1 MKHVFATAAAVVVL
15 ASAAHAAPVLNLE
28 LSEAGFASVTD
39 TGSSP
44 LILNASPYGTFLVT
58 VNTATSTSI
67 PSIDL
72 SSAVI
77 NDGPVGGTLTIT
89 LTETGLTSPIG
100 QASFLTQWS
109 GNFTGAASSAKL
121 TTYYDPTDTAF
132 YTGASATQLYTNAEA
147 GSPFSG
153 SGTGSA
159 AAVAPYALTE
169 VVTLTTGPGTAS
181 FSTDGSITAVPEPI
195 TLSLLGTGL
204 VGLGLARRRK
214 RTAPT
219 AAIA

>member
-1 MKHVFATAAAVVVL
+1 MKQILATAAAVVVL
-15 ASAAHAAPVLNLE
+15 ANGAHAAPMLNLQ
-28 LSEAGFASVTD
+28 LSETGYASVTE
-39 TGSSP
+39 TGTSP

-58 VNTATSTSI
+58 VNTATASSI

-72 SSAVI
+72 STSVI
-77 NDGPVGGTLTIT
+77 NEGSAGTLTIT
-89 LTETGLTSPIG
+89 LTETGLTSPVG
-100 QASFLTQWS
+100 QSSFLTQWS
-109 GNFTGAASSAKL
+109 GNFSGAASSATL

-132 YTGASATQLYTNAEA
+132 YTGAGTTQLYTKAA
-147 GSPFSG
+147 TGSPFSG
-153 SGTGSA
+153 SGSGSA

-169 VVTLTTGPGTAS
+169 VVTLTTAAGTAN

-214 RTAPT
+214 RTATT

>member
-15 ASAAHAAPVLNLE
+15 ASGAHAAPVLHLE
-28 LSEAGFASVTD
+28 LSEAGYASVTD
-39 TGSSP
+39 TGTSP
-44 LILNASPYGTFLVT
+44 LVLNQSPYGSFSVT
-58 VNTATSTSI
+58 VNTATSSSI

-72 SSAVI
+72 STSVVNEGSA
-77 NDGPVGGTLTIT
+77 GTLTIT
-89 LTETGLTSPIG
+89 LTETGLTSPVG
-100 QASFLTQWS
+100 QASFMTQWS
-109 GNFTGAASSAKL
+109 GNFSGAASSATL
-121 TTYYDPTDTAF
+121 TTYYDPTDTPF
-132 YTGASATQLYTNAEA
+132 YTGASAAQLYTNAEA

-153 SGTGSA
+153 SGTGAA

-169 VVTLTTGPGTAS
+169 VVTLTTGAGSAN

-204 VGLGLARRRK
+204 VGLGLVRRRK
-214 RTAPT
+214 RTAPA